1 MHVPTMHWGSRTD
14 GALELN
20 FQHNHPHFR
29 LKMPERFCC
38 SLFSEKRE
46 RESKRERERGGEKN
60 GGGQRASFNSSLTV
74 TWRA

>member
-29 LKMPERFCC
+29 LKMPVRFCC
-38 SLFSEKRE
+38 SLFSERRE
-46 RESKRERERGGEKN
+46 RERERGKEGEK
-60 GGGQRASFNSSLTV
+60 RMEADKERLLTAV
-74 TWRA
+74 